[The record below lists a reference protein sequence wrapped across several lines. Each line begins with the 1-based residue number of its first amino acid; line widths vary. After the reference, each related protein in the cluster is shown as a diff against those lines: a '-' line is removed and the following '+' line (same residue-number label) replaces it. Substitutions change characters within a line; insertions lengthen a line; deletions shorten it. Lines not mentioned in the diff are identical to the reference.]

1 MRLLPLVAATVLASS
16 ATAAF
21 ALDLPELKKKGVLRA
36 LVAAD
41 EAKETF
47 DFAGGANPGFE
58 REMLEQ
64 FARKEGLRL
73 EVVRAPGHGQRIPL
87 LLKGDG
93 DVIVAIFDTPER
105 RTQVGFT
112 GEVMPTHDVAV
123 NLSPAPAVPSLDAF
137 KAARVVVVRGTSPA
151 KVAVDVGVPAGA
163 LVQVD
168 TIDALARSLEKGEAQ
183 AAILPVSEFALASR
197 RFPKLQAGVS
207 VGTPGRVAW
216 ATRKE
221 DVALAAALDEFV
233 RLFRSGPSWN
243 RLVVKYFGDQ
253 VLTVLGRNR

>member
-1 MRLLPLVAATVLASS
+1 MRFVPVMAATLLVLSVAP
-16 ATAAF
+16 AR
-21 ALDLPELKKKGVLRA
+21 ALDLPELKRKGALRA
-36 LVAAD
+36 IVAAD

-64 FARKEGLRL
+64 FVRKEGLRL

-87 LLKGDG
+87 LLKGEG

-105 RTQVGFT
+105 RAQVGFT

-123 NLSPAPAVPSLDAF
+123 NLSPAPPVPSRDALR
-137 KAARVVVVRGTSPA
+137 AARVAVVRGTSPA
-151 KVAVDVGVPAGA
+151 KVAIEIGVPATA

-221 DVALAAALDEFV
+221 DVALGAALDEFV
-233 RLFRSGPSWN
+233 RLYRSGPSWN

-253 VLTVLGRNR
+253 VLTVLGRTR

>member
-1 MRLLPLVAATVLASS
+1 MRSFPLMLAALLASG
-16 ATAAF
+16 AASVH
-21 ALDLPELKKKGVLRA
+21 ALDLPAVKKAGVLRVI
-36 LVAAD
+36 VAAD

-58 REMLEQ
+58 REMLEG
-64 FARKEGLRL
+64 FARKEGVKL
-73 EVVRAPGHGQRIPL
+73 EVVRASGHSQRIPM

-105 RTQVGFT
+105 RTQVDFT

-123 NLSPAPAVPSLDAF
+123 NLAPAAPVSTVDAL
-137 KAARVVVVRGTSPA
+137 KAVRVAVVRGTSTA
-151 KVAVDVGVPAGA
+151 KAAADFGVPAA
-163 LVQVD
+163 SLVQAEG
-168 TIDALARSLEKGEAQ
+168 IDALVGALQKSEAQ
-183 AAILPVSEFALASR
+183 AAILPVSELALASR

-207 VGTPGRVAW
+207 VGTPGSVAW
-216 ATRKE
+216 AVRKE
-221 DVALAAALDEFV
+221 DKALGAALDEYV

-253 VLTVLGRNR
+253 VLAVLGRGR